1 MVSSEASPWAKTGGL
16 ADVLGALPGALA
28 AVGHTVGVVIPRY
41 MGARDAPAQRIYD
54 HLWIPVG
61 GRWYDASVWELK
73 AEGVSWF
80 FVDQTELFD
89 RPGLYGFPDDHI
101 RFALLSKAAIEIARR
116 IFPADVIHSH
126 DWPAAL
132 VPLYLQMAVDPCF
145 IGTRTVLTIHNL
157 GYQGVFDA
165 GAMAEIGLPRNL
177 FHPEAIEFWGKIS
190 FLKGGI
196 VFADKLT
203 TVSPK
208 YAEEIQTQ
216 PFGFSLEGILA
227 RRHADLSG
235 ILNGVDYTRWNPE
248 TDSTIPAR
256 YSASDLA
263 GKRIDKQ
270 DLLLEMGLPDE
281 ALDRP
286 LLGIVSRFAG
296 QKGFDLLG
304 VIPHELF
311 GQGVYMV
318 VLGNG
323 EEQIEGM
330 FRWLQSEFPG
340 RVGLRLGYNDAL
352 AHRIEAGSDMFIM
365 PSRYEPCGLNQ
376 IYSLRYGTVPVV
388 RATGGL
394 DDTVIDPPLDGRVEG
409 ATGFKFLDY
418 NGKALMDA
426 ILRACRLWEDRDAWT
441 AMMVRGMQKDFSWRA
456 SAAEYSRLYA
466 EIASFVVENDSKLLN
481 EA

>member
-1 MVSSEASPWAKTGGL
+1 MVASEASPWAKTGGL

-28 AVGHTVGVVIPRY
+28 ALGHKVGVVIPRY
-41 MGARDAPAQRIYD
+41 MGARDAAAERIYD
-54 HLWIPVG
+54 ELWVQVG
-61 GRWYDASVWELK
+61 DRWYQSSVWELK
-73 AEGVSWF
+73 TAGVSWY
-80 FVDQTELFD
+80 FVDQAELFD
-89 RPGLYGFPDDHI
+89 RPGVYGFHDDHI
-101 RFALLSKAAIEIARR
+101 RFAFLSKAAIEISRR
-116 IFPADVIHSH
+116 IFTADILHSH

-132 VPLYLQMAVDPCF
+132 VPLFLQNVVDPEF
-145 IGTRTVLTIHNL
+145 IGAHTVLTIHNL

-165 GAMAEIGLPRNL
+165 GTMREIGLPPNL
-177 FHPEAIEFWGKIS
+177 FHPDAIEFWGKIS
-190 FLKGGI
+190 FLKAGI

-208 YAEEIQTQ
+208 YAQEIQT
-216 PFGFSLEGILA
+216 PTFGFSLDGLLA
-227 RRHADLSG
+227 RRRDDLSG

-248 TDSTIPAR
+248 ADAAIPSA
-256 YSASDLA
+256 YSAPNLA
-263 GKRIDKQ
+263 GKRICKQ
-270 DLLLEMGLPDE
+270 ELLRELGLPGE
-281 ALDRP
+281 AIDRP

-311 GQGVYMV
+311 SHNVYMA

-323 EEQIEGM
+323 EGQVEDM
-330 FRWLQSEFPG
+330 FRWLEREFPG
-340 RVGLRLGYNDAL
+340 RVAVRLGYDDAL
-352 AHRIEAGSDMFIM
+352 AHRIEAGSDSFLM

-394 DDTVIDPPLDGRVEG
+394 DDTVIDSGSGD

-418 NGKALMDA
+418 NGKAFLDA
-426 ILRACRLWEDRDAWT
+426 IVRACRLWEDRDAWT

-456 SAAEYSRLYA
+456 SASEYSRLYA
-466 EIASFVVENDSKLLN
+466 DIASLEARDESKILN